1 MWRNHC
7 VIEKAFNDY
16 CVYVE
21 QLGNDPQRKTVL
33 LVNGAMATTTAF
45 ARTSRCLAEHFNVV
59 MFDLPFSGNSRPHN
73 PDQRLV
79 TKDDEV
85 AILLALIERF
95 KVNHVV
101 STSWGGLSTL
111 LALTHNPGTVESSVV
126 MSFTPL
132 LNPPMLDYISGA
144 QALLERQDSGGIGHL
159 LNDTLGKHLP
169 PRLKAANQ
177 LHRPPWWTPSG
188 TRCAF
193 ISNRRSGST
202 RAPSSSA
209 WQRSTAMCTSSMARG
224 TNTPR
229 RRTPG
234 SSAVMC
240 AIAASRWSR
249 AAGTFSTWNREPPP
263 TAYIAPCSPSC
274 CRAPA
279 SRPPLWNPSP
289 ACALPETAPSPWPET
304 ARTLKEK
311 SYVHDRQRFCRGRL
325 LPLSAWPAPLRHTAK
340 ARHIDA
346 GQPWP

>member
-16 CVYVE
+16 CVHVE
-21 QLGNDPQRKTVL
+21 QLGNDPQCKTVL

-111 LALTHNPGTVESSVV
+111 LALTHNPDTVESSVV

-177 LHRPPWWTPSG
+177 LH
-188 TRCAF
+188 
-193 ISNRRSGST
+193 
-202 RAPSSSA
+202 
-209 WQRSTAMCTSSMARG
+209 MATLVDAERHQVRFHIEQALRL
-224 TNTPR
+224 NQ
-229 RRTPG
+229 
-234 SSAVMC
+234 
-240 AIAASRWSR
+240 
-249 AAGTFSTWNREPPP
+249 GTFVQRLAAIDSHVHFINGAWDEYTPAQDAQQFRRYVRDCSFAVVEGSGHFLDLESRTAADGVHRALLAQLLPSAREPA
-263 TAYIAPCSPSC
+263 TAVEPI
-274 CRAPA
+274 
-279 SRPPLWNPSP
+279 
-289 ACALPETAPSPWPET
+289 T
-304 ARTLKEK
+304 
-311 SYVHDRQRFCRGRL
+311 RL
-325 LPLSAWPAPLRHTAK
+325 RSA
-340 ARHIDA
+340 
-346 GQPWP
+346 